1 MCGECNGIFFKYRA
15 NNRIGYAIQSDFGSY
30 LWNHRM
36 KRIHQNNVSVH
47 RDDSSAIIEQYQ
59 IFQNMLNRAGD
70 CTQREREQ
78 DLFDSVQEIYNFAIK
93 QDVL

>member
-1 MCGECNGIFFKYRA
+1 MISVAAHFAY
-15 NNRIGYAIQSDFGSY
+15 
-30 LWNHRM
+30 RM

-70 CTQREREQ
+70 CPQREREQ
-78 DLFDSVQEIYNFAIK
+78 DLFDSIQEIYNFAIK